1 MMSTSLGIV
10 SVNLVQMHARYCL
23 VWSFRNDYI
32 STDNMER
39 SVYFATDKSNQGID
53 SYPKVLLDLRY

>member
-1 MMSTSLGIV
+1 MMGTSLGIV

-39 SVYFATDKSNQGID
+39 SEI
-53 SYPKVLLDLRY
+53 KVTEESIVTQRCY